1 MNETELRILSGRHR
15 GAAHPTGDRIG
26 IGHEY
31 WNDVVLRE
39 PDTVGLAAELDFA
52 ADGAARLTLLSGT
65 LTLLGSALVPGT
77 TVQLPPYVPV
87 RCGGTCFAWGQADSP
102 RWADAEALLPP
113 PVPVAAN
120 DDDGA
125 EPAAT
130 WWQRPLSGLGRLAKG
145 SVAVAAAL
153 TVGAVAMSPSSFD
166 AMLARND
173 ATATATSALREAG
186 YPQLAVRADPEGG
199 VTVSGE
205 IAAEADRPA
214 ISYAL
219 AEAGVP
225 ATLTVRSGAER
236 ARAAVDAARIN
247 GFVITASARPHG
259 ILEIHHGPLDPGAR
273 QRLADVLRRDVPGVG
288 RLRFA
293 GDMAPAAP
301 RLASISDA
309 TKRVSTVV
317 AGDPGYIVTAD
328 GAHYFAGAVLPSGH
342 RLVAIETA
350 AVVLDYAG
358 KQSRLSF

>member
-1 MNETELRILSGRHR
+1 MTQSELRILSGRHR

-52 ADGAARLTLLSGT
+52 ADGAAQLTLLSGT

-77 TVQLPPYVPV
+77 TVQLPAYVPV
-87 RCGGTCFAWGQADSP
+87 RCGDTCFAWGHADSP
-102 RWADAEALLPP
+102 RWAEAAALVPP
-113 PVPVAAN
+113 LAPVAAN
-120 DDDGA
+120 DDDE
-125 EPAAT
+125 EPAT
-130 WWQRPLSGLGRLAKG
+130 WWHRPLTGIGRLAKG

-173 ATATATSALREAG
+173 ATATATRALREAG

-225 ATLTVRSGAER
+225 ATLTIRSGAER

-259 ILEIHHGPLDPGAR
+259 ILEIHHGPLDPSAR
-273 QRLADVLRRDVPGVG
+273 QRLADVLRRDVPGAG

-293 GDMAPAAP
+293 GDMAPAVP